1 MSRES
6 FIFYKSFF
14 EAAQSL
20 KNSERLKFYDA
31 LIKYALDGVEPEGS
45 GSYIALYTIAKPL
58 IDVNNQR
65 YENGKKGGRPKK
77 PNHNQTETKQ
87 EPNHNQTETKPE
99 PNVNV
104 NGNVNENV
112 NGNGNGRGFA
122 QPSAFVLADGSNWFP
137 PVEKI
142 QEFEQAFPNVDVHRE
157 LLRALVKHN
166 AMDQR
171 KNVTNIERY
180 VVNWLINAQSDAKKK
195 PSFTDMEKHDTPVDD
210 QFWRDLGGRNGNL
223 I

>member
-1 MSRES
+1 MNRES
-6 FIFYKSFF
+6 FVFYKSFF

-20 KNSERLKFYDA
+20 KNSERLRFYDA
-31 LIKYALDGVEPEGS
+31 LIKYALEGVEPEGS

-58 IDVNNQR
+58 IDANNQR

-77 PNHNQTETKQ
+77 PNHNQTETKPK
-87 EPNHNQTETKPE
+87 PNHNQTETKPE
-99 PNVNV
+99 PNVN
-104 NGNVNENV
+104 GNVNVNV
-112 NGNGNGRGFA
+112 NENGNGRGFA

-142 QEFEQAFPNVDVHRE
+142 QEFERAFPKVDVHRE

-180 VVNWLINAQSDAKKK
+180 VVNWLINAQSDAEKK
-195 PSFTDMEKHDTPVDD
+195 PTASFADIQTHNTPVDEK
-210 QFWRDLGGRNGNL
+210 FWEDLRGRGGL
-223 I
+223 V